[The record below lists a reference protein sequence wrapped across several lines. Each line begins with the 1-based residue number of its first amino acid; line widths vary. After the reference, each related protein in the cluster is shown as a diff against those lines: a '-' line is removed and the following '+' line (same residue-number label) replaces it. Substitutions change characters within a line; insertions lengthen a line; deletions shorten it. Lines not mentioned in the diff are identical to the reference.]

1 MWETTGIDIGG
12 KNPTDI
18 NFAIICKQ
26 VCFIDTVK
34 YFQQSLESLANSM
47 TNVEREKVKKICRR
61 FLGETLMFLS
71 KKDEDWV
78 LNCLSSG
85 KGIISYQMIT
95 DFNSL
100 EIKPI
105 HQGFFKHGD
114 F

>member
-18 NFAIICKQ
+18 NFAIICNH
-26 VCFIDTVK
+26 VRFIVTVK

-47 TNVEREKVKKICRR
+47 TDVEREKVKK
-61 FLGETLMFLS
+61 LMFLS
-71 KKDEDWV
+71 EKDEEWV
-78 LNCLSSG
+78 LNYLSSG
-85 KGIISYQMIT
+85 KGIIPYQMIT
-95 DFNSL
+95 DFNLL
-100 EIKPI
+100 EIKPT